1 MEKLTTSYLILLMLT
16 AAEHRIK
23 NGEVLTNLMIQ
34 ALNHINYYIAENP
47 EMALEI
53 IEEIEKIIGKKE
65 AIKC

>member
-16 AAEHRIK
+16 VAEYREK

-53 IEEIEKIIGKKE
+53 IEEIKKIIGKKE
-65 AIKC
+65 ALKC

>member
-16 AAEHRIK
+16 VAEYREK

-47 EMALEI
+47 EMALQI
-53 IEEIEKIIGKKE
+53 IKEIENIIGKKE